1 MKKILTLLFL
11 VFLSSC
17 YINEPTGYI
26 DYRQRRML
34 DWDPIY
40 YVPGYIDPFFYRR
53 EPPIIIYRDQ
63 YLPIPRRP
71 QQPRRN
77 QFSPYVPQPQQPR
90 RSFSP
95 SPSQPPPQ
103 SGPRVRTAPIREFPK
118 KKIID
123 FKD

>member
-17 YINEPTGYI
+17 YITEPTGYI

-53 EPPIIIYRDQ
+53 EPQIIIYRDQ

-71 QQPRRN
+71 QQPRR
-77 QFSPYVPQPQQPR
+77 
-90 RSFSP
+90 SFSP
-95 SPSQPPPQ
+95 SPSQPPSQ

-118 KKIID
+118 KDDNKE
-123 FKD
+123 K